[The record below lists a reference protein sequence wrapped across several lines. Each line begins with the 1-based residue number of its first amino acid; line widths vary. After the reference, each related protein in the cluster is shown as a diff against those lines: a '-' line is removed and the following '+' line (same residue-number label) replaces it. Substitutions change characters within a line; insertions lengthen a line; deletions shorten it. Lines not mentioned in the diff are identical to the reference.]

1 MPHELRPLPVL
12 TMTMDHIVTV
22 VMDAGEGHVSEWYN
36 FIWDRTRAITTVSDY
51 PFLCFIRCILL
62 DIIGYYLYII
72 RILFVYY

>member
-22 VMDAGEGHVSEWYN
+22 IMDAGEGHVSEWYN

-51 PFLCFIRCILL
+51 PFLFPLFYTL
-62 DIIGYYLYII
+62 YIIGYYW
-72 RILFVYY
+72 ILFVYY